1 MNEEVKNCRIL
12 YNPISTTFKKDNLD
26 DLKDSIKK
34 FGIKYEIE
42 ESKYAGH
49 LKELI
54 KEADEKDVLTITLG
68 GDGTVS
74 EAFASYNEIN
84 QSGLYTHI
92 PTGTTNDMAKNFDV
106 KEKNISKISSDILN
120 GESTYIDSFKVN
132 DDFVSYISTFGYIT
146 HIPYITKPI
155 LKKKLGHAG
164 YVISAFPYITK
175 KPVKYD
181 ISYET
186 DNLEG
191 RTNCILGAVSN
202 SKGFGGIDLYHDIS
216 LNDGKLEFLIVKD
229 ANAKLIASLVK
240 DYLKN
245 SIDLKKYE
253 EHLITD
259 TTSHVKLKF
268 NDIYPEFNFDN
279 DGEKSNVLPTSNN
292 PEVNYELAKKIRVL
306 KRKNVN

>member
-1 MNEEVKNCRIL
+1 MNEEVKKCRIL
-12 YNPISTTFKKDNLD
+12 YNPISTTFKKDNLE
-26 DLKDSIKK
+26 DLKDTIKK
-34 FGIKYEIE
+34 FGIKYETE

-54 KEADEKDVLTITLG
+54 KKADEKDVLTITLG

-74 EAFASYNEIN
+74 EAYSSYNEII
-84 QSGLYTHI
+84 QQGMYTHI
-92 PTGTTNDMAKNFDV
+92 PTGTTNDMAKNYDV
-106 KEKNISKISSDILN
+106 KEKKINKIIEDILN
-120 GESTYIDSFKVN
+120 GEVTFMDSYKVN
-132 DDFVSYISTFGYIT
+132 DEIVSYTSVFGYLS
-146 HIPYITKPI
+146 HIPYITKPV
-155 LKKKLGHAG
+155 LKRKLGHVG
-164 YVISAFPYITK
+164 YVISAFPYIIK

-181 ISYET
+181 ITYET
-186 DNLEG
+186 DNIKG
-191 RTNCILGAVSN
+191 RTNCMLGAITN
-202 SKGFGGIDLYHDIS
+202 SKGFAGIDLYKDAK
-216 LNDGKLEFLIVKD
+216 LDDGKLELLLIKD

-253 EHLITD
+253 KHLITD

-268 NDIYPEFNFDN
+268 NDIYPDFNFDN

-292 PEVNYELAKKIRVL
+292 PEVNYELAKKIRIL